1 MTEQQNTQIAEP
13 EYKHDNTSFS
23 IHDILQMILQ
33 NWYWFVIS
41 VGACLIFAVFYLQTT
56 PKIYHREATIL
67 VKDSRKG
74 GDMDI
79 TAFSDLA
86 GLSTRRNVDNEVY
99 VLQSRRLMLDVV
111 ESLNLTINYT
121 TKGTLRTI
129 DLYRR
134 SPIEA
139 VFVSNIKQQAL
150 GFTATILPDSTI
162 SLTDFKMR
170 DIEDELSEQV
180 IETKFNDTVITPI
193 GQLVIKPTIYFNE
206 EYIDREIK
214 VVKGGLNQVVAAYR
228 KAVTCAVANKLASI
242 VTISMNN
249 NVPQRAEDVINALIE
264 AYNNDA
270 IEEKRSVS
278 AKTAEFIADRLEV
291 VGREL
296 GDVDKN
302 IEDFKKDNRLVDL
315 SAEANRSMTESTRY
329 KGEALSLENQITIS
343 EYIKEYLLEQKNNNT
358 LIPTIVG
365 INNVNINTQISNYN
379 TGVLRYEKLATDGA
393 INNPQVSQLN
403 RELAAVRQSIIA
415 ALDSHISTLEMQ
427 LDTFRKEE
435 ELANSRISS
444 APSQEKAILSITR
457 QQRIKEELYLYLLN
471 KREENEL
478 TYAITESNARVVD
491 WAYGSVRPVAPK
503 SMLIMLVALII
514 GLAIPFIVFYLFE
527 ILDTSIRGR
536 KDIED
541 NLSVPFLGD
550 IPLAEGNEGHGHKGV
565 VVRENGRDSVSE
577 AFRFMRSN
585 MMFMN
590 SGTGKL
596 KTIMMTSSN
605 PHAGKT
611 FITLNTAMTLALTDK
626 RVVVVD
632 LDLRRRSLSKHIGL
646 RNAKGVTNYLTGS
659 INDVQEIINNS
670 DLHENF
676 DVVSAGPMPPNPAEL
691 LLSKRMDNL
700 IEELEKRY
708 DFVFIDNAPAMNVA
722 DAIICDRLCDLCVYV
737 VREGLMD
744 RRQLP
749 DIERLYREKRFH
761 NMCIVLNGSNI
772 TKRKFGYGYGY
783 GYGYQYGLNN
793 KSKEKSLFGYKM
805 RKFFTK

>member
-1 MTEQQNTQIAEP
+1 MTQQQYDTNFEP
-13 EYKHDNTSFS
+13 QYNRDTTTFS

-41 VGACLIFAVFYLQTT
+41 VGVCLVFAIFYLQTT

-79 TAFSDLA
+79 TAFNDLA

-99 VLQSRRLMLDVV
+99 VLQSRRLMQNVV
-111 ESLNLTINYT
+111 EKLNLTISYT
-121 TKGTLRTI
+121 TEGTLRTI

-139 VFVSNIKQQAL
+139 IFVNNIKQQAL
-150 GFTATILPDSTI
+150 GFTATILPDSTV

-180 IETKFNDTVITPI
+180 IEAKYGEVVNTPI
-193 GQLVIKPTIYFNE
+193 GQLIINPTLYMNE
-206 EYIDREIK
+206 EYIDRDIK
-214 VVKGGLNQVVAAYR
+214 VVKGSLNQVVAAYR
-228 KAVTCAVANKLASI
+228 KAVTCTVANKLASI
-242 VTISMNN
+242 VSISMNN
-249 NVPQRAEDVINALIE
+249 NVPQRAEDVINSLIE

-278 AKTAEFIADRLEV
+278 TKTAEFIADRLEV

-302 IEDFKKDNRLVDL
+302 IEEFKKSNQLVDL
-315 SAEANRSMTESTRY
+315 EAEASRSMTESTRY

-343 EYIKEYLLEQKNNNT
+343 EYVKEYLLDQNNANS

-365 INNVNINTQISNYN
+365 IKDANINTQIGQYN
-379 TGVLRYEKLATDGA
+379 TGVLRYEKLASDGA

-415 ALDSHISTLEMQ
+415 ALESHISTLEMQ

-435 ELANSRISS
+435 DLANSRISS

-478 TYAITESNARVVD
+478 TYAITESNARIVD
-491 WAYGSVRPVAPK
+491 WAYGPVQPVAPK
-503 SMLIMLVALII
+503 SMLIVLVALIL
-514 GLAIPFIVFYLFE
+514 GLAIPFLVFYMFE

-541 NLSVPFLGD
+541 NISVPFLGD
-550 IPLAEGNEGHGHKGV
+550 IPLYDGPTQKGV

-585 MMFMN
+585 MMFMR
-590 SGTGKL
+590 SDKDKL
-596 KTIMMTSSN
+596 QTIMMTSSN

-611 FITLNTAMTLALTDK
+611 FVTLNTAMTLALTGK
-626 RVVVVD
+626 SVVVID
-632 LDLRRRSLSKHIGL
+632 LDLRRRSLSKQLGL
-646 RNAKGVTNYLTGS
+646 RNAQGASNFLTGAITN
-659 INDVQEIINNS
+659 INDIINNS
-670 DLHENF
+670 TLHEKF
-676 DVVSAGPMPPNPAEL
+676 DIISAGPMPPNPAEL
-691 LLSKRMDNL
+691 LMSKNL
-700 IEELEKRY
+700 DTMIEELEKRY
-708 DFVFIDNAPAMNVA
+708 DFVLIDNAPAMNVA
-722 DAIICDRLCDLCVYV
+722 DAMICDRLCDLCVYV

-749 DIERLYREKRFH
+749 DIERLYQEKKFH
-761 NMCIVLNGSNI
+761 NMCIVLNGANLA
-772 TKRKFGYGYGY
+772 KRKFGYGYGY
-783 GYGYQYGLNN
+783 GYGYQYGLSGKN
-793 KSKEKSLFGYKM
+793 KENASIGYKLK
-805 RKFFTK
+805 KFFSR